1 MMAER
6 LFDRI
11 FTNLAFRKA
20 YHFLGGV
27 ALFLMVYH
35 LSDTGFYIACVVYLL
50 AFLAFGKRISFAA
63 AGALLLFAIT
73 RSRFA
78 TLGAIIIFTLGDG
91 LAALIGSRYG
101 KRHLPW
107 NGRKTMVGSA
117 AFLTGSV
124 VGMFLYISSVSWVPG
139 WEKSLLVFVPSI
151 AACIVES
158 LPITVIRDRKPDDNL
173 IIILVAG
180 VILFL
185 LELLLAIPVDL
196 YGYLT
201 Q

>member
-1 MMAER
+1 MVER
-6 LFDRI
+6 LFDRV

-27 ALFLMVYH
+27 ALFLMAYH
-35 LSDTGFYIACVVYLL
+35 LSATGFYIGCVVYLL
-50 AFLAFGKRISFAA
+50 VFLAFGRRISFAV

-78 TLGAIIIFTLGDG
+78 TLGAIVIFTLGDG
-91 LAALIGSRYG
+91 LAALIGSKYG

-107 NGRKTMVGSA
+107 NGRKTIVGSA
-117 AFLTGSV
+117 AFLTSSAI
-124 VGMFLYISSVSWVPG
+124 GMSLYISSVSRVHG
-139 WEKSLLVFVPSI
+139 WEKSLLVLVPSI

-180 VILFL
+180 MILFL
-185 LELLLAIPVDL
+185 FELLLTIPMNP
-196 YGYLT
+196 YGHLT
-201 Q
+201 